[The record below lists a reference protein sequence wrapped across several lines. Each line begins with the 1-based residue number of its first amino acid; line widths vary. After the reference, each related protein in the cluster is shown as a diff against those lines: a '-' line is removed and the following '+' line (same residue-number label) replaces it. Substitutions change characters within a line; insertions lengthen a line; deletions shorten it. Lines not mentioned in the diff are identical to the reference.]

1 MKHRKEHHKET
12 VPSCREHQKSSCKR
26 KVIDCYFS
34 NKEMTDER
42 NQNDIKTQVFHKV
55 QETMQPPQSLSKLMR
70 MLQKLTEKVKDLE
83 TIVKK
88 DK

>member
-1 MKHRKEHHKET
+1 
-12 VPSCREHQKSSCKR
+12 
-26 KVIDCYFS
+26 
-34 NKEMTDER
+34 MTDER

-55 QETMQPPQSLSKLMR
+55 QETMQPPHSLSKLMR